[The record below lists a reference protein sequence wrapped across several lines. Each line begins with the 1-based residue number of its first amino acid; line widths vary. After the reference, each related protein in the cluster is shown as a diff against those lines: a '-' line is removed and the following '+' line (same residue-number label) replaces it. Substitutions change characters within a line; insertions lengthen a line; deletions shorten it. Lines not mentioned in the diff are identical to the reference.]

1 MEMITS
7 IKLPDGQTLHHTEVD
22 SIERTEKAE
31 YLHNIVVK
39 GLAAS
44 AVALATIQDYCLYFN
59 LGCATMEEYTNLK
72 LSHSYS
78 TTKRMVS
85 IGRNLLAVYPNLLQ
99 NKALT
104 QVDSETGLNEG
115 SQWSLNEIQVN
126 VDKIGLKKLLIL
138 TRLPETD
145 FADLMNGRRI
155 MTGSGELLDID
166 KAISLTER
174 ELKEMFEAAPENTDP
189 EAVRQQADK
198 TLNNYAMVLEKPLA
212 LLKLEID
219 RIYKKQPALQNRLY
233 NLKLKISNLETEVK
247 EIVSNLKGG
256 ANA

>member
-1 MEMITS
+1 MNEI
-7 IKLPDGQTLHHTEVD
+7 
-22 SIERTEKAE
+22 IETDYQDNYEWDTKRANG
-31 YLHNIVVK
+31 LHNIAVK

-44 AVALATIQDYCLYFN
+44 AAALATIQDEGLYQN
-59 LGCATMEEYTNLK
+59 LGFETMEEYSENMLP
-72 LSHSYS
+72 HSYR
-78 TTKRMVS
+78 TTQRLIAV
-85 IGRNLLAVYPNLLQ
+85 GRNLLSVSPNLLL
-99 NKALT
+99 NKGFLQITSGT
-104 QVDSETGLNEG
+104 QLNETTIV
-115 SQWSLNEIQVN
+115 SSEIPE
-126 VDKIGLKKLLIL
+126 DKIDLIGVRKLMVL

-155 MTGSGELLDID
+155 MTGSGELLDIE
-166 KAISLTER
+166 KAIGLTER